1 VVIVV
6 IEEEDGVREMRRRK
20 VRAAEEQG
28 GPEMYGAGPF
38 FRVWRMRRGTKQ
50 KSGPSDNCY
59 AGCAKVR
66 VSCWKLEKASQVSP
80 RLDCDC
86 LAGLDGSRTIA
97 LR

>member
-1 VVIVV
+1 VRVV

-38 FRVWRMRRGTKQ
+38 FVFWRMRRGTKQ
-50 KSGPSDNCY
+50 KVDRATTATPAALRCGQKC
-59 AGCAKVR
+59 K
-66 VSCWKLEKASQVSP
+66 SP

-86 LAGLDGSRTIA
+86 LAGPDGSRTIA
-97 LR
+97 L